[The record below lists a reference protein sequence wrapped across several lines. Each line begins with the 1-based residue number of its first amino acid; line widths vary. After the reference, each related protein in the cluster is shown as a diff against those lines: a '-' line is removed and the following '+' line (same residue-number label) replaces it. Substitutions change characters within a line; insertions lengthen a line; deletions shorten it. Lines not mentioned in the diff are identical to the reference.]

1 MVFPIFL
8 LSDLYLFIPA
18 VIIKIFNPTAE
29 LAVPTRTPTNELNTE
44 TGTQLLTAEIKQ
56 ENERNNS

>member
-29 LAVPTRTPTNELNTE
+29 LAVPTRTPTNKLNAE
-44 TGTQLLTAEIKQ
+44 TGTQLLTAEIKTR
-56 ENERNNS
+56 E